1 MGRKRVCLKIA
12 KLEESSKDGAQDASR
27 CRSQSAV
34 ARGVIGSGGWLS
46 RCCRLGAF
54 ARSLS
59 ASIFI
64 IAVVFFVLLLWATGA
79 SKLGWIKG
87 RRRSA
92 QVRIVSAILSI
103 HLKHTNFAVIG
114 VGGKSHEVIHPITER
129 VGHTLGVLQVVT
141 DAHTHLRKTETQRCA
156 DNSNRFVIDHTAV
169 GCMLFKDEV
178 QCVDIGVDDNL
189 TVAICQA
196 LESPP

>member
-92 QVRIVSAILSI
+92 QVLRIVSDIISIQLEQLISLSSES
-103 HLKHTNFAVIG
+103 
-114 VGGKSHEVIHPITER
+114 GG
-129 VGHTLGVLQVVT
+129 
-141 DAHTHLRKTETQRCA
+141 
-156 DNSNRFVIDHTAV
+156 
-169 GCMLFKDEV
+169 
-178 QCVDIGVDDNL
+178 
-189 TVAICQA
+189 
-196 LESPP
+196 ES